1 MSANDGA
8 NGGDGRPRN
17 DGHFK
22 PGCSGNPSGRPK
34 GARNL
39 QADLDKTL
47 KKRVAIREDGKL
59 RYASRLEAMLLKL
72 YAQGAQGDTKA
83 SSQLLTM
90 LAKMEFYDTAPS
102 QPDVVTDNDRAIVED
117 FLRRHSVPGLK
128 TELTPAQR
136 DAIYRSDF
144 LACAQ
149 AFFNVLEDGRRF
161 EPNWHHE
168 AIALLL
174 LDSNGKK
181 TRKYLN
187 APPRSLKSFLVSTAW
202 VAFKLGHEPAHKFL
216 CASYSH
222 DLANNFGAQC
232 RKLMQSELYCRL
244 FSTRLSKITDNELVT
259 TKGGFRIASSVGATM
274 TGLGGDTLIVDDP
287 LNANEAYSETSRRNA
302 NTWFSGTLMSR
313 LNEKRAG
320 AIFVVMQRLHQED
333 LTGVLIEMG
342 WDGLVLPAYAPRDT
356 VIQIGNWK
364 HIWKEGEPLQAREP
378 LEVIEDQKRQSMSAV
393 FAAHY
398 MQDPVPEAGN
408 MLKRD
413 WLKWCEL
420 RPVRQPRDVIVQ
432 SWDTAVKVTSTSD
445 YSVCLTILVRNNNE
459 YYLID
464 VWRKKVEFPELCM
477 AVLSEAQKHKPNAI
491 LIEDHASGSPLIAQ
505 CRRNGMTGI
514 VAKRPVADKKTR
526 MYGETAKLEAGS
538 LILPKSAPWLDEFL
552 MEYLGFPGGK
562 YDDQIDALS
571 QFLNWRTEVEASVQF
586 ECDWGDDHG
595 SGTAGLGA
603 PSIEEMLWL
612 LRR

>member
-1 MSANDGA
+1 MSADDGV
-8 NGGDGRPRN
+8 NGGDGRPQN

-22 PGCSGNPSGRPK
+22 PGRSGNPSGRPK

-39 QADLDKTL
+39 KTDLENIL
-47 KKRVAIREDGKL
+47 KKRVAIRENGKL
-59 RYASRLEAMLLKL
+59 RYGSSLEAIALKM
-72 YAQGAQGDTKA
+72 YDTAAQGDTTA
-83 SSQLLTM
+83 SSQLFTISEKGELQ
-90 LAKMEFYDTAPS
+90 DTPPS
-102 QPDVVTDNDRAIVED
+102 QPDVVTDNDRAIAED
-117 FLRRHSVPGLK
+117 FLRRNSVPGLG

-144 LACAQ
+144 PAFAQ
-149 AFFNVLEDGRRF
+149 AAFYVLEPAGRF
-161 EPNWHHE
+161 EPSWHHE
-168 AIALLL
+168 AIARSL

-181 TRKYLN
+181 TRKYFN
-187 APPRSLKSFLVSTAW
+187 APPRSLKSLLVSVAW
-202 VAFKLGHEPAHKFL
+202 VAFKLGHEPTHRFI

-222 DLANNFGAQC
+222 DLANNLGAQC
-232 RKLMQSELYCRL
+232 RKLMQSDLYRRL
-244 FSTRLSKITDNELVT
+244 FATRLFRITDDGLVT
-259 TKGGFRIASSVGATM
+259 TAGGFRLATSVGSTL

-287 LNANEAYSETSRRNA
+287 LNASEAYSEPSRRNA
-302 NTWFSGTLMSR
+302 NTWFTGTLMSR
-313 LNEKRAG
+313 LNDKRAG

-342 WDGLVLPAYAPRDT
+342 WDGLVLPAFAPRDT

-364 HIWKEGEPLQAREP
+364 YFWKEGEPLQAREP
-378 LEVIEDQKRQSMSAV
+378 LEVIEDQKRQSMPAV

-464 VWRKKVEFPELCM
+464 VWRQKVEFPELCM
-477 AVLSEAQKHKPNAI
+477 AVLSEAQKHKPTAI

-505 CRRNGMTGI
+505 CKRNGMTGI
-514 VAKRPVADKKTR
+514 IARRPVVDKKTR

-562 YDDQIDALS
+562 HDDQIDALS
-571 QFLNWRTEVEASVQF
+571 QFLNWRTEVEARVQF

-595 SGTAGLGA
+595 SGTPGLGA

>member
-1 MSANDGA
+1 MSTNDGA
-8 NGGDGRPRN
+8 NGGYGRPPKDGR
-17 DGHFK
+17 FK

-39 QADLDKTL
+39 TTDLENIL
-47 KKRVAIREDGKL
+47 KKRVEIREDGKP
-59 RYASRLEAMLLKL
+59 RYASSLEAIALKM
-72 YAQGAQGDTKA
+72 YDTAAQGDTTA
-83 SSQLLTM
+83 TSQLCTISEKGELQ
-90 LAKMEFYDTAPS
+90 DTPPS

-117 FLRRHSVPGLK
+117 FLRRNSVPGLA

-144 LACAQ
+144 LAFAQ
-149 AFFNVLEDGRRF
+149 AAFDILEPGRRF
-161 EPNWHHE
+161 EPSKHHE
-168 AIALLL
+168 AIARLL

-181 TRKYLN
+181 TRKYIN
-187 APPRSLKSFLVSTAW
+187 APPRSLKSLLVSIAW
-202 VAFKLGHEPAHKFL
+202 VAFKLGHEPTHRFI

-222 DLANNFGAQC
+222 DLANHFGAQC
-232 RKLMQSELYCRL
+232 RRLMQSELYCRL
-244 FSTRLSKITDNELVT
+244 FRTRLSRITDNELVT

-302 NTWFSGTLMSR
+302 NSWFSGTLMSR

-342 WDGLVLPAYAPRDT
+342 WDGLVLPAFAPRDT
-356 VIQIGNWK
+356 VIQIGDWK
-364 HIWKEGEPLQAREP
+364 HTWKEGEPLQAREP

-398 MQDPVPEAGN
+398 MQEPIPEAGN

-445 YSVCLTILVRNNNE
+445 YSVCLTFLVRNNNE

-514 VAKRPVADKKTR
+514 VARRPVADKKTR

-562 YDDQIDALS
+562 HDDQIDGLS
-571 QFLNWRTEVEASVQF
+571 QFLNWRTEVEARVKF
-586 ECDWGDDHG
+586 VCDWGDDHG

-603 PSIEEMLWL
+603 PSTEEILWL